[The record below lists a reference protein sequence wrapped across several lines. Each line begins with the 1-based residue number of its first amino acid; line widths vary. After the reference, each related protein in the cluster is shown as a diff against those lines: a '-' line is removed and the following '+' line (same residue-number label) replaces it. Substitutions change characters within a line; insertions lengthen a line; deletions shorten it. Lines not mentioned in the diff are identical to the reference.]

1 MVFLDV
7 LMGRLDHELEHE
19 SGHFAAISVFGGVV
33 VEQGDVGGALQQGVE
48 IIGVDGDFV
57 VDGGEVVGLADGVG
71 DERRV
76 ADVFRHI
83 SFVGRQHENVL
94 EIEVSRLEYTHDLQ
108 SFGGFAVEGYRGR
121 LDELVEQSAEGGQV
135 AVEVAIFDERF
146 QPIHQCIGAKQ
157 RLLEE
162 GVVVVA
168 GFGAD
173 VLQDVG
179 KS

>member
-1 MVFLDV
+1 
-7 LMGRLDHELEHE
+7 MGLDHELEHE
-19 SGHFAAISVFGGVV
+19 AGHFAAISVFGGVV
-33 VEQGDVGGALQQGVE
+33 VEQRDVGGALQQGVE

-57 VDGGEVVGLADGVG
+57 VDGGEVVCLADGVG

-94 EIEVSRLEYTHDLQ
+94 EIEVSRLEHTHDLQ
-108 SFGGFAVEGYRGR
+108 SFGGFAVEGNRGR

-168 GFGAD
+168 RFGAD
-173 VLQDVG
+173 VLQDVRNR
-179 KS
+179 